1 MIEYTDEIKKELC
14 QFANKITPKNWYI
27 STEHHANKDDPG
39 TLNIWLLFN
48 DQAHDEDTDRAGGP
62 HDPMR
67 FLNGVAFAEIRLYPL
82 NQNHEGF
89 VLSWKGTIIHELAHI
104 AVDRYGAFKKKIYRP
119 GGAMIARMTEENMHG
134 PTFQKALRLM
144 LVRAASVYGE
154 QVLGNVIDETL
165 SALDMY
171 EVFPQ

>member
-14 QFANKITPKNWYI
+14 QFANMITPKNWNV
-27 STEHHANKDDPG
+27 STEHHGFKGESG
-39 TLNIWLLFN
+39 TLNIWLLF
-48 DQAHDEDTDRAGGP
+48 HDKGHYEDVWMLAES
-62 HDPMR
+62 HSLIR
-67 FLNGVAFAEIRLYPL
+67 FLDGAAFADIWLYPL

-89 VLSWKGTIIHELAHI
+89 VVSYKGTIIHELAHI
-104 AVDRYGAFKKKIYRP
+104 AVDRYVAFKEKVYRP

-134 PTFQKALRLM
+134 LTFQKALRLI

-154 QVLGNVIDETL
+154 QVLGSVIDETL

-171 EVFPQ
+171 KVFPE